1 MNNAAHECSMSDQDK
16 DEVRI
21 TRIESPSLSSV
32 PQKSPVQLHTWPAVP
47 SSSTAPAVTVV
58 QGPVVRRTV
67 ITGSPMQGPPFSR
80 TPTPTSPVQR
90 ISPSASLLPATL
102 HKPTLSASATH
113 QQMAS
118 ASSGQAKSVIISHA
132 VDPNHQYMPPY
143 LSPQHHIIEPA
154 LQMRS
159 QGQTASGMSSL
170 GMPHDSD
177 ASLTSQMLQQAK
189 PGSPKTYRILQN
201 VGGSKSVVVLSDPVP
216 QSLQKAGA
224 EPNSHTKV
232 QPRQMPIPPSPNVA
246 LDHFRFL
253 HPVVPPPKVLPTSAQ
268 QHHHYK
274 QPQQASDSVVAPLG
288 GQRKRPMPMVL
299 FEPQYTKR
307 ARFYTVVTQGGTPQ
321 PPTCCSNA
329 VSSSGVPLTTMDSSH
344 RSQLQLSRGLPSHTA
359 VRPTTMPLAAQGQM
373 SRMQAT
379 MSPYQ

>member
-1 MNNAAHECSMSDQDK
+1 MSDQDK

-21 TRIESPSLSSV
+21 TKIESPSASSV
-32 PQKSPVQLHTWPAVP
+32 PQMTPVQLHTRSAVP
-47 SSSTAPAVTVV
+47 SSSTLPAVTVV

-67 ITGSPMQGPPFSR
+67 ITGSPIQGPPFSR

-90 ISPSASLLPATL
+90 IPPSASLLSAAL
-102 HKPTLSASATH
+102 HKPTLSSSATH
-113 QQMAS
+113 QLMAS

-132 VDPNHQYMPPY
+132 VDPSHQCMTQY

-159 QGQTASGMSSL
+159 QGQAASGMSSL
-170 GMPHDSD
+170 SLPHNSD
-177 ASLTSQMLQQAK
+177 AGLTSQMLKTK
-189 PGSPKTYRILQN
+189 PGSPKTYRVLQN
-201 VGGSKSVVVLSDPVP
+201 VGGSKSVVVVSEPVP

-224 EPNSHTKV
+224 EPISHTKV
-232 QPRQMPIPPSPNVA
+232 QPGQMPIPPSPNVA
-246 LDHFRFL
+246 LDPFRFL
-253 HPVVPPPKVLPTSAQ
+253 HPVVPPPKVLPTSTQ

-274 QPQQASDSVVAPLG
+274 QSQQTSNSVVAPLG

-299 FEPQYTKR
+299 YEPQYTKR

-321 PPTCCSNA
+321 PPTCCSPA
-329 VSSSGVPLTTMDSSH
+329 VSSSGAPLTTMDGSH
-344 RSQLQLSRGLPSHTA
+344 RSHLQLSRSLPSHTTA
-359 VRPTTMPLAAQGQM
+359 KPTTMTLAAQGQM